1 MIETILQGFFL
12 AGLVVAIAIRSIY
25 GRRYRQ
31 RKHVVVETRREGGR
45 VWALMAL
52 WGVAQL
58 LPLVAIFTP
67 WLDGASYWL
76 PPEVGLAG
84 IPIFVLGLWM
94 LWRSHADLGRNWSP
108 TLELH
113 EGHTLVTEGVYRM
126 IRHPMYTAHWLWS
139 LAQPLLIQNWVA
151 GWLAMLV
158 FLPLYR
164 LRVPHEERMMLEHFG
179 EAYRSYMQRT
189 GRLFPR
195 F

>member
-1 MIETILQGFFL
+1 
-12 AGLVVAIAIRSIY
+12 
-25 GRRYRQ
+25 
-31 RKHVVVETRREGGR
+31 
-45 VWALMAL
+45 MAL